1 MLTNCHRST
10 VAATLATLAIA
21 GMLGGCKSGA
31 SSTSAADTKPAS
43 STEIPAANAA
53 LQPLAFMTG
62 SWVAVNPN
70 KTLNRETWM
79 RPVGNAMTG
88 MFVQMR
94 RDSTPG
100 FYEMTTIVAEPEGVT
115 LYHRHVH
122 RKLEIDERRKDV
134 DVFKLVSAE
143 NGKAVFSPVKDQ
155 EGGLLSMTYRM
166 EGDNVLVQEVA
177 FKPGSKEKDFATR
190 YTREA
195 AR

>member
-1 MLTNCHRST
+1 MLINCHRST
-10 VAATLATLAIA
+10 VAASLAVLAIA
-21 GMLGGCKSGA
+21 GMMGGCKSGA
-31 SSTSAADTKPAS
+31 SSSSSADTKPAPS
-43 STEIPAANAA
+43 IEIPAPSAA
-53 LQPLAFMTG
+53 LQPLTFMTG

-94 RDSTPG
+94 RDATPS
-100 FYEMTTIVAEPEGVT
+100 FYELTTIVAEPEGVT

-155 EGGLLSMTYRM
+155 DGGILSMTYRT

-190 YTREA
+190 YTRETT
-195 AR
+195 R